1 MAVWSLHENYHMLR
15 TGPLQESGLA
25 SQTTLERDNQD
36 DIISNI
42 DWRAHVQMSAADAFS
57 LKAESHDG

>member
-1 MAVWSLHENYHMLR
+1 MLR

-42 DWRAHVQMSAADAFS
+42 DRRAHVQMSAADAFS